1 MLVLVFSFWQLL
13 GGWFWPA
20 VAAPQPLVLQPAKL
34 AFTPREYYFATVAEA
49 RPQPGPV
56 AVLLSP
62 TPGGRAEAVDLQG
75 GALPALRAFVRQSVP
90 ANPVLRPVTLRVQEL
105 RIQETAGAGGT
116 IEGQIT
122 VAFGF
127 DWQREGET
135 VPLTQYRGGA
145 RYRRLPS
152 QRAAVEPA
160 LRQALVGALTYFDAW
175 VTQQAPRN
183 VALARRVQVRFQDDA
198 RAMEGDTL
206 FYQPQRPLVWAD
218 FSGTRRSAGN
228 FAAAVFPSFAYTGRP
243 QVVNGTLHLD
253 LTLQVFV
260 VRSSSWT
267 ATQDA
272 YSLNHE
278 QRHFDLVKLVGE
290 RFKRKV
296 QPDSLTVADYNSI
309 IQLQYL
315 RSYWEMNRVQEQYE
329 AETQHGTNEAA
340 QQRWNQRI
348 DAELRAFGVKPS

>member
-1 MLVLVFSFWQLL
+1 MLFLLSLWQLFSGL
-13 GGWFWPA
+13 LPA
-20 VAAPQPLVLQPAKL
+20 PVPSPPLVLQPARL
-34 AFTPREYYFATVAEA
+34 PFVPREYYVAAVADA
-49 RPQPGPV
+49 RIRPEPV
-56 AVLLSP
+56 AQLLASAQA
-62 TPGGRAEAVDLQG
+62 TATEAVDLRG
-75 GALPALRAFVRQSVP
+75 GTLPALREFVSRTVP
-90 ANPVLRPVTLRVQEL
+90 RNPALRPATVRVQEL
-105 RIQETAGAGGT
+105 RVRETAGPGGT
-116 IEGQIT
+116 IDGQIT
-122 VAFGF
+122 VAFSF

-160 LRQALVGALTYFDAW
+160 LRQALVGALTYFDTW
-175 VTQQAPRN
+175 MTQQAPRN
-183 VALARRVQVRFQDDA
+183 VALARRIQVRFLDDA
-198 RAMEGDTL
+198 RAAEGDTL

-218 FSGTRRSAGN
+218 FSGPRRTAGN

-243 QVVNGTLHLD
+243 RVANGTLHLD

-267 ATQDA
+267 ATQTD

-315 RSYWEMNRVQEQYE
+315 RSYWEMNRLQEQYE

-340 QQRWNQRI
+340 QQHWNQRI
-348 DAELRAFGVKPS
+348 DAELRAFGVRS